1 LFSKK
6 KSARD
11 KFPGTKIS
19 DIDNDVDVDMIYVP
33 IYIVESAV
41 PGIDFASR
49 HHDIVLFDSEAGGGL
64 L

>member
-1 LFSKK
+1 MPIDLKY
-6 KSARD
+6 RL
-11 KFPGTKIS
+11 TS

-41 PGIDFASR
+41 PGIDVASR

-64 L
+64 LRMS